1 MGNHGHLPAQLELT
15 NSSSNM
21 KLHIIIFVTLVC
33 VALSTK
39 ARQVDTEFG
48 MEMNRGSCAPKM
60 EDAKAKIGLRNA
72 AMINTNVE
80 TQIQI
85 ANFFVDM
92 VVIDAS
98 PNLGLVKK
106 SNTKFGPT
114 LYN

>member
-1 MGNHGHLPAQLELT
+1 MGNHIHLPAQLELT

-48 MEMNRGSCAPKM
+48 MEMNRGSCAQKNGRCQ
-60 EDAKAKIGLRNA
+60 KIGLRNA